1 MNHSSSDMEVRRL
14 GWAGLELV
22 SGGRSLVIDL
32 LEDAS
37 SLAPFVGEPHEPLP
51 PPAMPGATAGLVT
64 HLHADH
70 TDPAALGRALASD
83 GLVLRPARAR
93 GRTLETVATLY
104 AEDGLQ
110 EAAVETRVLEPWESV
125 ELEPFQIT
133 AVPAVD
139 GFGDPQIS
147 WVVEAGGR
155 RIFHGG
161 DTVFHG
167 FWWLIAMRLGP
178 FDAAFLPTN
187 GAVCDFPHRQPPSTL
202 ASTMDPVQA
211 ATAAHVLGT
220 GLAVPIHYD
229 TINRPPVYQQVDGPV
244 EAFEMAAGER
254 GVPIRVLQPGES
266 LEWAA

>member
-1 MNHSSSDMEVRRL
+1 MSSPQSNLEVRRL

-22 SGGRSLVIDL
+22 CSGRSLVIDL

-37 SLAPFVGEPHEPLP
+37 SLAPFVGEVHGPLP
-51 PPAMPGATAGLVT
+51 SPVPGSAAGLVT

-70 TDPAALGRALASD
+70 ADPAALARALTPD
-83 GLVLRPARAR
+83 GLILRPEPAR
-93 GRTLETVATLY
+93 GEALETIATTF
-104 AEDGLQ
+104 AEQGF
-110 EAAVETRVLEPWESV
+110 EKVAVETRVLEPWESV
-125 ELEPFQIT
+125 DLEPFMVT

-167 FWWLIAMRLGP
+167 FWWRIAMRLGP
-178 FDAAFLPTN
+178 FDAAFLPAN
-187 GAVCDFPHRQPPSTL
+187 GAVCDFPHRQPPSAL
-202 ASTMDPVQA
+202 VATMDPVQA
-211 ATAAHVLGT
+211 ATAAHVLGA

-229 TINRPPVYQQVDGPV
+229 AIHNPPVYAQVDRPA
-244 EAFEMAAGER
+244 ESFTAAAAER
-254 GVPIRVLQPGES
+254 GVEARVLEPGET
-266 LEWAA
+266 LDWAA